1 MQGLV
6 AWWCNLI
13 GVTDS
18 TSIQIATGIVSAA
31 TALVICW
38 LAIMVVIRVVGAWLD
53 RG

>member
-6 AWWCNLI
+6 KWWCDLI

-31 TALVICW
+31 AALVICW
-38 LAIMVVIRVVGAWLD
+38 LAMMVVIRVVGGWLD
-53 RG
+53 RP